1 MTLSELIK
9 NFDSKRMS
17 KAPAFFDFKKMLWIG
32 NAYIKAMN
40 DVEYLKFVK
49 PFITFDK
56 SKFNE
61 TLDQVLLIF
70 KSQIS
75 YGQQINDLVIKTFL
89 SDDFNNIS
97 ADMKVVIETP
107 DF

>member
-1 MTLSELIK
+1 MSLSEVVK
-9 NFDSKRMS
+9 NFDSKRIS
-17 KAPAFFDFKKMLWIG
+17 KAPAYFDFKKMLWIG
-32 NAYIKAMN
+32 STYIKAMN

-56 SKFNE
+56 LKFNE

-75 YGQQINDLVIKTFL
+75 YGRQINDLVTKTFL
-89 SDDFNNIS
+89 SDDFNHIS
-97 ADMKVVIETP
+97 DDMKLVINTP